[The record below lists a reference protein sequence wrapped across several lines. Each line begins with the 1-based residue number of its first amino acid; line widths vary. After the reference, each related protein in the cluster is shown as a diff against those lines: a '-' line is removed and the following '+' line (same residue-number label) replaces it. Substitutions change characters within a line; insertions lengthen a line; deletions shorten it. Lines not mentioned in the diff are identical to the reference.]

1 MVATAI
7 LMGTAAAA
15 ASDDRRHASWF
26 CRARS
31 RILAGDAAMTGVIHV
46 VLSILFTAIFTVVAS
61 AVATM
66 TMGELLSTAGSLA
79 LAGILFGISLW
90 LVNFYLI
97 APVAGVLLTEQFH
110 EHVEQHAL
118 AVPTGLSEVVICPG
132 EATRPRRHSAPA

>member
-1 MVATAI
+1 
-7 LMGTAAAA
+7 
-15 ASDDRRHASWF
+15 
-26 CRARS
+26 
-31 RILAGDAAMTGVIHV
+31 MTGVIHV

-97 APVAGVLLTEQFH
+97 APVAGWTWSPERTDPLVQF
-110 EHVEQHAL
+110 L
-118 AVPTGLSEVVICPG
+118 AHGRSSSELRLDAQTVAHPHRDLSICAWRPARNLGLNRQQSNETISPV
-132 EATRPRRHSAPA
+132 AA